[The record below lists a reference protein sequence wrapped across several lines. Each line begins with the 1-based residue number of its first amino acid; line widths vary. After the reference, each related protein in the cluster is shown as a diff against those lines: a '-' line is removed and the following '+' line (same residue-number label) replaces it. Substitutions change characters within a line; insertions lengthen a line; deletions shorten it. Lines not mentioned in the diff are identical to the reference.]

1 MKKRFVCAAWLAAA
15 LVYAQSERGSITGII
30 TDASG
35 ANIANAPVK
44 VINQATNAT
53 ERIFTSSAGEYNA
66 ANLAPGVYRIEVST
80 PGFRAFIEDG
90 VTVTAGSTVRID
102 ARLQVGQIS
111 ESVEVNAQAAELQ
124 TENAKI
130 STAVEN
136 KMVDDLPLVVGGAMR
151 SPFDLVSVASD
162 SKGSGTTLSI
172 GGGQAASWSA
182 TLDGIPVNT
191 NRSADAGETAY
202 LTPSVES
209 ITEFAVDTN
218 GFKAEYGQAGGG
230 VITFASKSGT
240 NQLHGSAYEFLR
252 NDDFDARGFFAPTR
266 SIYKQ
271 SDFGASVG
279 GPVIIPKV
287 YHGKNKTFFFL
298 SYEGF
303 RNRLGANG
311 SVLTVPTPEMYQGD
325 FSKWVNNKNQLIP
338 IYNPLS
344 TTGSPSGS
352 GFVRTPFAG
361 NIIPQSMF
369 SQVSVSMIP
378 YAQSVTPNR
387 AGIVPGTFS
396 YVNNNYLTNGG
407 DSESPTDKGSMRVDQ
422 NFGSNHHVSFF
433 YNRTRNN
440 QLPGPAGPSGL
451 PEPLYNGQVT
461 QYDAALYRA
470 SWDWSASPTLFNH
483 FSFGDNK
490 FSKNSYSPNVGGNW
504 KTCIPNAVDCK
515 VNFPNVT
522 FTEFTGWGSTAYN
535 GTSQPSWSF
544 QDALSWIHG
553 AHTLKFGY
561 SFDHQVAD
569 GFGQQNIAGN
579 AGFSFLETGVP
590 GVTSFTS
597 GSSFASFLLGAAN
610 TGATETIRNLPQT
623 YAYNGFYAQD
633 DWRVTSKLLV
643 NLGVRYEYTSP
654 PVAGGNQYSNFSPT
668 APNPAVNN
676 YPGALVFAGSGPGR
690 SGQSSLVPGYYGAI
704 GPRLGLAYSLDSKT
718 TIRVGAARSF
728 SRVTV
733 VASSSHYAG
742 FIGQY
747 AFASSDNGVTP
758 AFYWD
763 KGLPPYPLPPQIN
776 PSFSNN
782 TNVDYWNGQNATR
795 APEDDNWTLSL
806 QRQISSSTVVEA
818 DYNAVVGVHLQSG
831 IQNVNQVPMSTVNAL
846 IAKLGATQTI
856 NLLNSS
862 ITSAAA
868 VAAGIPIPYANFTN
882 PAVQQNMSVAQALRP
897 YPQYLTV
904 DTSQSGGDKSGH
916 SNYQALVLKLNRRLS
931 NGLTAQLSYTFS
943 KLLTDSDTY
952 YANAGFAE
960 DNGNRRIEKS
970 IGAYDQTHT
979 VKLNTVYELPF
990 GKGRRWLTHGFVNQ
1004 VAGGWR
1010 LSAIQVYASGY
1021 PIGVTVNAPIAIFN
1035 GTNRPQITNY
1045 NWMSTWSGNF
1055 DPNKDTYLNAA
1066 DFPAQVPGVLG
1077 NATRL
1082 NPLVRGFPNLN
1093 ENVGLSKS
1101 FAMTERLK
1109 LDFRAEAFNLL
1120 NRTVFSSPNTN
1131 LNSSAFGI
1139 VSGQSNSPRDMQL
1152 ALKLYW

>member
-1 MKKRFVCAAWLAAA
+1 MFSRIGVLLCLSAVL
-15 LVYAQSERGSITGII
+15 YGQSERGNISGII
-30 TDASG
+30 TDATG
-35 ANIANAPVK
+35 ASIANVPVN
-44 VINQATNAT
+44 VINQATGT
-53 ERIFTSSAGEYNA
+53 VEHVFTSSAGEYSA
-66 ANLAPGVYRIEVST
+66 PNLTPGVYRIEVSS
-80 PGFRAFIEDG
+80 PGFRNFIEDG
-90 VTVTAGSTVRID
+90 VTVTAGATVRAD
-102 ARLQVGQIS
+102 AKLQLGQVS
-111 ESVEVNAQAAELQ
+111 ESVEVNADAAQLQ

-136 KMVDDLPLVVGGAMR
+136 KMVDDLPLVVGGALR

-182 TLDGIPVNT
+182 TLDGVPVNT

-240 NQLHGSAYEFLR
+240 NLYHGSAYEFLR
-252 NDDFDARGFFAPTR
+252 NDDMDARGFFAATR

-271 SDFGASVG
+271 SDFGVTLG
-279 GPVIIPKV
+279 GPVTIPKV
-287 YHGKNKTFFFL
+287 YHGKNRTFFFL

-303 RNRLGANG
+303 RNRQGANG
-311 SVLTVPTPEMYQGD
+311 TLFTVPTPEMYKGD
-325 FSKWVNNKNQLIP
+325 FSNWVNNKNQLIP
-338 IYNPLS
+338 IYNPL
-344 TTGSPSGS
+344 TTTASGS
-352 GFVRTPFAG
+352 GFVRTPFAN

-369 SQVSVSMIP
+369 STVSQAMIP
-378 YAQSVTPNR
+378 YAQGVTPNR
-387 AGIVPGTFS
+387 AGIVPGTFG
-396 YVNNNYLTNGG
+396 YVNNNYLSNGG
-407 DSESPTDKGSMRVDQ
+407 DSESPTDKGSMKIDQ
-422 NFGSNHHVSFF
+422 NFGSNHHFSFF

-440 QLPGPAGPSGL
+440 QEPGPAGPSGL
-451 PEPLYNGQVT
+451 PEPLYSGAVT
-461 QYDAALYRA
+461 QYDAALYRV
-470 SWDWSASPTLFNH
+470 SYDWTASPTIFNH

-504 KTCIPNAVDCK
+504 KVCIPNAVDCK
-515 VNFPNVT
+515 VNFPNIT
-522 FTEFTGWGSTAYN
+522 FTEFSGWGSTAYN

-544 QDALSWIHG
+544 QDALTYIHG
-553 AHTLKFGY
+553 AHTMKFGY
-561 SFDHQVAD
+561 NFDHQVAD

-579 AGFSFLETGVP
+579 AGFSFLETSVP
-590 GVTSFTS
+590 GVTTFTS

-623 YAYNGFYAQD
+623 YRYNGYYAQD
-633 DWRVTSKLLV
+633 DWRLTKRLLI
-643 NLGVRYEYTSP
+643 NLGLRYEYTSP

-676 YPGALVFAGSGPGR
+676 YPGALIFAGSGPGR
-690 SGQSSLVPGYYGAI
+690 TGQSSLVPGYYGAI
-704 GPRLGLAYSLDSKT
+704 GPRLGLAFALDSKT

-728 SRVTV
+728 SRVSV

-747 AFASSDNGVTP
+747 AFASSNNGVTP

-763 KGLPPYPLPPQIN
+763 QGLPSYPLPPQIN

-795 APEDDNWTLSL
+795 APEDDNWTLSI
-806 QRQISSSTVVEA
+806 QREISSNTLIEA
-818 DYNAVVGVHLQSG
+818 DYNAVVGIHLQSG
-831 IQNVNQVPMSTVNAL
+831 IQNVNQVPMSTVNSL
-846 IAKLGATQTI
+846 IQKLGAQAAV
-856 NLLNSS
+856 NLLNAN
-862 ITSAAA
+862 ITSASA
-868 VAAGIPIPYANFTN
+868 VAAGIAIPYANFTN
-882 PAVQQNMSVAQALRP
+882 SAVQQNQSVAQALRP

-931 NGLTAQLSYTFS
+931 NGLTAQLSYTLS

-960 DNGNRRIEKS
+960 DNGNRRLEKS
-970 IGAYDQTHT
+970 IGAYDQTHV
-979 VKLNTVYELPF
+979 VKLNTVYELPL
-990 GKGRRWLTHGFVNQ
+990 GKGKKWMTHGFANQ
-1004 VAGGWR
+1004 ALGGWR
-1010 LSAIQVYASGY
+1010 ISAIQIYASGT
-1021 PIGVTVNAPIAIFN
+1021 PLGVTVNAPMAIQN
-1035 GTNRPQITNY
+1035 GVNRPWITSY
-1045 NWMSTWSGNF
+1045 NWMSTWTGGF
-1055 DPNKDTYLNAA
+1055 DPAIDTYLNAA
-1066 DFPAQVPGVLG
+1066 GFPKQPVGVLG
-1077 NATRL
+1077 DATRF
-1082 NPLVRGFPNLN
+1082 NPLVRGFPNYN
-1093 ENVGLSKS
+1093 ENVSLGKS
-1101 FAMTERLK
+1101 FPLTERFR
-1109 LDFRAEAFNLL
+1109 LDFRAEAFNLF
-1120 NRTVFSSPNTN
+1120 NRTVFSNPNTN

-1139 VSGQSNSPRDMQL
+1139 VSGQANSPRDMQM